1 MTKTPTQEKLEAQ
14 RQRDIRD
21 VVLDSLRWY
30 RGRRNIVILVC
41 ADLDISDATLY
52 RWCDELGIDIDE
64 YRRPAVA
71 AEKAAQEANERA
83 LAEKSE

>member
-1 MTKTPTQEKLEAQ
+1 MQKSPTQEKLEAQ

-30 RGRRNIVILVC
+30 QGRRNMVVLVC

-52 RWCDELGIDIDE
+52 RWCDELGIDIND
-64 YRRPAVA
+64 YRRATPT
-71 AEKAAQEANERA
+71 E
-83 LAEKSE
+83 